1 MSGKGI
7 WVALVLLLA
16 LLSVGAV
23 FYALMDSKS
32 DGGSSPE
39 NSEALEEQVERLR
52 AQMESMRTQMDR
64 KEAEQATRFA
74 TMQAQMQQAEAEA
87 QRMAEEINSDQEA
100 RLEALNLEV
109 FREATAR
116 AQAEEEMNQ
125 LEARLGAARDE
136 LAEARQRQE
145 TLREKLENEDGGGTA
160 AVAVEV
166 EESLMALQRREDEIE
181 RLRLQ
186 NEALAAERQRA
197 LQRQIEL
204 EQMILAEGGAVTLV
218 KPLVY
223 SPNHKPRT
231 R

>member
-186 NEALAAERQRA
+186 NEALAAKRQRA